1 MEQPRTWLTK
11 VGLVIPLCL
20 ALTLAI
26 AGIVGYRLAPPASA
40 AGIQDG
46 GIDSDAPLKTYQTRY
61 YTIYTDLDPDQV
73 REAAL
78 RMTKMA
84 EEYHARTAAFSGQ
97 ITQRLPFYLFKTDDE
112 YYEAGAPPGS
122 AGVFTGMALMATA
135 DAKHAQFTWHIIQ
148 HEGFHQFAHAVIG
161 GQLPIWVNEGVAE
174 YFGESLF
181 TGDGFVTGLIPPD
194 RLKRIKDEITKKD
207 ARSIKD
213 MMLMDRSQWNA
224 QLRIINYDQAWSMVH
239 FLINANNGKYQQAF
253 SNFMLGIGRGM
264 PWDQSWM
271 HTFGTIDGFEQQ
283 WHDWWLAQSDDPTGT
298 EFDEATCETLT
309 SFLVRAQVR
318 RQTFKS
324 FSDFTDAATSG
335 ELKLAATTDPD
346 WLPPDLLKNAM
357 AALGR
362 DQTKW
367 SFAPPPGKSSSI
379 VLPKAKIMAE
389 LPDGTRIIGNY
400 IAKGSHAWTVSAD
413 IDDLIPAMANAQK
426 LADDGKKQAA
436 RTLLQASLHRN
447 PTSPS
452 AGDARKMMAKL
463 R

>member
-1 MEQPRTWLTK
+1 MSFSRTWLSK
-11 VGLVIPLCL
+11 FSEGMVIAAIVMICL
-20 ALTLAI
+20 TPI
-26 AGIVGYRLAPPASA
+26 ASA
-40 AGIQDG
+40 G
-46 GIDSDAPLKTYQTRY
+46 GIDDGGVDTDAPLKTYQTRY

-97 ITQRLPFYLFKTDDE
+97 VNQRLPFYLFKTDEE

-122 AGVFTGMALMATA
+122 AGVFTGRALMATA
-135 DAKHAQFTWHIIQ
+135 DAKHSQYTWHIIQ

-161 GQLPIWVNEGVAE
+161 GELPIWVNEGVAE

-194 RLKRIKDEITKKD
+194 RLTRIKDEITKKD

-213 MMLMDRSQWNA
+213 IMLMDHSQWNA
-224 QLRIINYDQAWSMVH
+224 ELRIINYDQAWSMVH
-239 FLINANNGKYQQAF
+239 FLINADSGKYQSAF
-253 SNFMLGIGRGM
+253 SNFMLGIGRGI
-264 PWDQSWM
+264 PWDQSWA
-271 HTFGTIDGFEQQ
+271 HTFGSIDGFEPQ

-298 EFDEATCETLT
+298 LYDEATCDTLT
-309 SFLVRAQVR
+309 SFLVRAQSR
-318 RQTFKS
+318 RQAFSS
-324 FSDFTDAATSG
+324 FDEFVAAAQNSELALASTSDA
-335 ELKLAATTDPD
+335 D
-346 WLPPDLLKNAM
+346 WLPPGLLKNAL

-362 DQTKW
+362 DQAKW
-367 SFAPPPGKSSSI
+367 SFVPPP
-379 VLPKAKIMAE
+379 AKPGFGTHQTKILAE
-389 LPDGTRIIGNY
+389 LPDSTRIVGNY
-400 IAKGSHAWTVSAD
+400 TSKGAHAWNVWAD
-413 IDDLIPAMANAQK
+413 VDDLIPAMAQTQR

-436 RTLLQASLHRN
+436 RTLLLAAIHRN

-452 AGDARKMMAKL
+452 IGDARKMMAAL